1 MRLIFWAEW
10 LRFRRSRATITILIA
25 YCAVLVLCALW
36 SVHGAQ
42 EQRQVNAQEAATRT
56 ALIQQ
61 AQGGTASGDATAD
74 PKRAAMQAFALGRSM
89 AGRAQLPPGPG
100 LTLSLSPY
108 HTLNTRI
115 AVSVES
121 RYADGR
127 RSDTLSNPV
136 LAQYGALDLAAV
148 VALLIPL
155 MAIGWCAGAVQD
167 DRELGIWRMAC
178 AQAAHPWQAFHAALA
193 IRAAAL
199 WLPAGLAC
207 GFAMTIDAGMAAWQ
221 GVLWWTLCL
230 AAYTGFWVALCGA
243 LARWPIS
250 SAASLLTGLI
260 LWLLLTYAVP
270 ASLETL
276 AAARHPM
283 PSRLAAIVELRRAQ
297 QDAEVRMPELLKAW
311 YADHPDAAP
320 RIAGGHTWPVTFLP
334 RFAYQDE
341 QIRPLMRRFD
351 QQRLAQ
357 AAFLERWAWLSPPLA
372 LLQTSDYL
380 AGISAAH
387 HTAFMDAVDQY
398 EQAWR
403 DFFVPRVMS
412 YRGLAP
418 QDYAHIPLFD
428 VVARPS
434 ASAMPAVLGKLLPV
448 TGVLIALL
456 WAARRRIGQL

>member
-10 LRFRRSRATITILIA
+10 LRFRRSRATITILIV
-25 YCAVLVLCALW
+25 YCAVLALCALW
-36 SVHGAQ
+36 STHGAQ
-42 EQRQVNAQEAATRT
+42 EQRQANAQDATTRNV
-56 ALIQQ
+56 LIQQ
-61 AQGGTASGDATAD
+61 ARSDTASDDATTD
-74 PKRAAMQAFALGRSM
+74 PKRAAMQAFSLGRSM

-100 LTLSLSPY
+100 LALSLSPY

-127 RSDTLSNPV
+127 RSDTLSNPM

-155 MAIGWCAGAVQD
+155 MAIGWCAGAVQE
-167 DRELGIWRMAC
+167 DRERGIWRTSC
-178 AQAAHPWQAFHAALA
+178 AQTARPWQAFHAALA

-207 GFAMTIDAGMAAWQ
+207 GLAMTSDAGLAAWQ

-230 AAYTGFWVALCGA
+230 AAYTGFWIALCGA

-260 LWLLLTYAVP
+260 VWLLLTYAVP
-270 ASLETL
+270 AGLETL

-311 YADHPDAAP
+311 YADHPDAAS
-320 RIAGGHTWPVTFLP
+320 RVASGHTWPVTFLP

-341 QIRPLMRRFD
+341 QIRPFMRRFD

-357 AAFLERWAWLSPPLA
+357 AAFLERWAWLSPPMA
-372 LLQTSDYL
+372 LLQASDYL

-387 HTAFMDAVDQY
+387 HTAFMDAVDHY
-398 EQAWR
+398 EQTWR

-418 QDYAHIPLFD
+418 QDYAQIPLFRM
-428 VVARPS
+428 VSSLS
-434 ASAMPAVLGKLLPV
+434 ASAMPVLLGNLLPV
-448 TGVLIALL
+448 TGVLMALL
-456 WAARRRIGQL
+456 WLARRRMVQF